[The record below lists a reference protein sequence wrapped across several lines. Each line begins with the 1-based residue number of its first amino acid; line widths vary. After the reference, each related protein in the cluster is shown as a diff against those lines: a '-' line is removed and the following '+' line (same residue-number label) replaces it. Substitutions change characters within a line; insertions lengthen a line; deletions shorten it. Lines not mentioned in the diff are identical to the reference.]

1 MEIIKG
7 DSLQVNRLI
16 EELKKYNPNADVS
29 LTSSEDIVISYI
41 SRDLDGKH
49 LTPETT
55 MQLFIEGSDEC
66 PTCSHN
72 YVHDKYEVRWCSYY
86 DCACEDVE
94 ECNQWEESQY
104 G

>member
-16 EELKKYNPNADVS
+16 EELRKYNPNADVS

-41 SRDLDGKH
+41 SRDLDGSY

-55 MQLFIEGSDEC
+55 MQLFIEE
-66 PTCSHN
+66 
-72 YVHDKYEVRWCSYY
+72 YDKYRECSSEYMNGDIVWCEHYDKPCEDKESCSYF
-86 DCACEDVE
+86 E
-94 ECNQWEESQY
+94 EFDY
-104 G
+104 